1 MISQNLNNIASYILS
16 KNTNLSFEK
25 LNILLYYCQGWYLAL
40 NNKNLFEEDF
50 TGGVFGPI
58 IIPLYDYYKNK
69 DIKLTSYRQVVSYT
83 SDWAMAASL
92 SKNLKSHIDEVLDIY
107 ENHTMSMLTDMIRHE
122 FPYINSRKK
131 LKSSERGKNIILKS
145 DMKRYFLNQLDKP
158 NIWLVKEKFLE
169 FWDVLF
175 TYLFGT
181 KR

>member
-25 LNILLYYCQGWYLAL
+25 LNILLYYCQGWHLAL

-58 IIPLYDYYKNK
+58 IISLYDYYKNK
-69 DIKLTSYRQVVSYT
+69 DIKLTSYRQTVSYI
-83 SDWAMAASL
+83 SDFKI
-92 SKNLKSHIDEVLDIY
+92 SKDLKSHIDEVLEIY
-107 ENHTMSMLTDMIRHE
+107 ENYTMSMLTNMIRHE

-145 DMKRYFLNQLDKP
+145 DMKRYFLNQLEQP